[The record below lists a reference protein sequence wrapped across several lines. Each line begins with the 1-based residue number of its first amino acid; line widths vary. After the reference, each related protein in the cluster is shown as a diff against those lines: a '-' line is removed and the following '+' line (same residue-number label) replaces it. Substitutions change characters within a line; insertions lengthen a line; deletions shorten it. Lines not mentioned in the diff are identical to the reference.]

1 MFAKLVA
8 ALLVFGWVSLSALDL
23 LEDLKFGSGAS
34 VYTQSGKSHSRNWSR
49 QLNLANNIVE
59 SADSAHDTYWPLPQK
74 DDSRAVVY
82 LRWSTLRV
90 LELHI
95 LHRVF
100 LI

>member
-1 MFAKLVA
+1 MFAKLAA
-8 ALLVFGWVSLSALDL
+8 ALLVFGWLSLSAFDL

-34 VYTQSGKSHSRNWSR
+34 AYTQSGKSHSRTWNR

-59 SADSAHDTYWPLPQK
+59 SAVSTHDDYPPLPQE
-74 DDSRAVVY
+74 DDSQEAIY
-82 LRWSTLRV
+82 LLWSTPRV
-90 LELHI
+90 VDLHV